1 MTATLRFDI
10 VSDGSAARRELASTR
25 GELDRFGRSADT
37 VGATSD
43 RNSSKLGRF
52 GSAIGSAA
60 RTFGPLAAAA
70 AGVALVKF
78 GGDAIKAAS
87 DTQQAFGAIDS
98 IFGRNSERVKEW
110 ANNAAQQVGLARGEY
125 ATLATTLGAS
135 LKNSGLEGYTAKTRD
150 LITTAGDLAATFG
163 GTTSEAVSALSSL
176 LRGETDP
183 IEKYGVSIKASDVA
197 ARLAAN
203 GQDKLT
209 GAAKTQAEMQ
219 ARLKLLTEQTTSST
233 GAFKRESGTLA
244 GQQQRLSAEFQN
256 AKDKLGQALIP
267 ALTKGLGAV
276 NDLFRGGGDLRN
288 IMDKVG
294 NVVGPFLTPII
305 NGAKNAFNNIKD
317 AIGDTEGKSEN
328 LRKVFGF
335 VRDIAEKLAPIV
347 GTLLGKAIQGLG
359 TIIGDTI
366 RAADLLVGA
375 ISDIVTWAQRAWDKI
390 TALGNNPAIKKLVG
404 LFNGGDE
411 RLIGLQRGAG
421 GLTRDSLAR
430 PWSGGFVAP
439 PIHLTSSPSVVV
451 EVDSPVMARM
461 FRVIVRDELAHAG
474 LGGGRKP

>member
-1 MTATLRFDI
+1 VTATLRFDI
-10 VSDGSAARRELASTR
+10 VSDGSGARRELAATR
-25 GELDRFGRSADT
+25 GELDRFDRAANT
-37 VGATSD
+37 VGTTSE
-43 RNSSKLGRF
+43 RSSGKLGRF
-52 GSAIGSAA
+52 GSAIGNAA

-70 AGVALVKF
+70 AAGAVLKIGV
-78 GGDAIKAAS
+78 DSIKAAS

-135 LKNSGLEGYTAKTRD
+135 LKNSGLEGYTQKTRD

-183 IEKYGVSIKASDVA
+183 IERYGVSIKASDVA
-197 ARLAAN
+197 ARLAAQ

-209 GAAKTQAEMQ
+209 GASKTQAEMQ
-219 ARLKLLTEQTTSST
+219 ARLKLLTEQTTDST
-233 GAFKRESGTLA
+233 GAFKRESNTLA

-276 NDLFRGGGDLRN
+276 NDLFAGGGKLSGA
-288 IMDKVG
+288 MDKLAG
-294 NVVGPFLTPII
+294 IVGPFLTPII

-317 AIGDTEGKSEN
+317 AISGSENQSEN
-328 LRKVFGF
+328 LRKAFGL

-347 GTLLGKAIQGLG
+347 GTVLGKALEGLG
-359 TIIGDTI
+359 KIIGDTI
-366 RAADLLVGA
+366 TFADNLAGA
-375 ISDIVTWAQRAWDKI
+375 IAGIVTWAQKAWDKI
-390 TALGNNPAIKKLVG
+390 TSLGNNPAIKKLVG
-404 LFNGGDE
+404 LFNSGDE
-411 RLIGLQRGAG
+411 RLVGLQRGAG
-421 GLTRDSLAR
+421 GLVRDGLAR
-430 PWSGGFVAP
+430 PWAGGYVAP

-451 EVDSPVMARM
+451 EVDSPAMARM

>member
-1 MTATLRFDI
+1 MTATLRFDV
-10 VSDGSAARRELASTR
+10 VSDGSAARRDLSATR
-25 GELDRFGRSADT
+25 GELERFGRSTDT
-37 VGATSD
+37 VGTTAT
-43 RNSSKLGRF
+43 RNESKLKRF

-70 AGVALVKF
+70 AGAALVKF
-78 GGDAIKAAS
+78 GVDAVKAAS

-98 IFGRNSERVKEW
+98 IFGRNAEKVKAW
-110 ANNAAQQVGLARGEY
+110 ANDAAQSVGLARGEY

-135 LKNSGLEGYTAKTRD
+135 LKNSGLEGYTQKTRD

-176 LRGETDP
+176 MRGETDP
-183 IEKYGVSIKASDVA
+183 IERYGVSIKASDIA
-197 ARLAAN
+197 ARLAAK
-203 GQDKLT
+203 GQDNLT

-219 ARLKLLTEQTTSST
+219 ARLDLLTKQTTSSQ
-233 GAFKRESGTLA
+233 GAFRREGNTLA
-244 GQQQRLSAEFQN
+244 GVQQRLSAEFQN
-256 AKDKLGQALIP
+256 AKDKLGGLLIP
-267 ALTKGLGAV
+267 VLTKGLGAV
-276 NDLFRGGGDLRN
+276 NDLFTGSGQLRN
-288 IMDKVG
+288 VLERVG
-294 NVVGPFLTPII
+294 DVAKLYLTPVI
-305 NGAKNAFNNIKD
+305 NGARIAFNNVKD
-317 AIGDTEGKSEN
+317 AIAGSDAQTEN
-328 LRKVFGF
+328 LRKAFNAAGDV
-335 VRDIAEKLAPIV
+335 AAKLAPIV
-347 GTLLGKAIQGLG
+347 GTVLGKALQGLG
-359 TIIGDTI
+359 MIIGDTI
-366 RAADLLVGA
+366 RFANNLAGA
-375 ISDIVTWAQRAWDKI
+375 IASVVDWAQRAWDKI

-411 RLIGLQRGAG
+411 RLIGLQRGAE

-430 PWSGGFVAP
+430 PWAGGYVAP